1 MCAYGIYMYMRQQQ
15 ASAIFFR
22 PKIASEPVT
31 ESISEITY
39 IKWVSKTCGILILV
53 NTDLVP
59 DLGKLNFFVLEL
71 FLQFKMYLPVLYFIC

>member
-1 MCAYGIYMYMRQQQ
+1 MCAYGIYIYIRQQQ

-39 IKWVSKTCGILILV
+39 TKWVSKTCGILILV

-59 DLGKLNFFVLEL
+59 DLGNLNSFALKL
-71 FLQFKMYLPVLYFIC
+71 FLQFTMYVPM